1 LNGWAPARLDTELPL
16 SSARTKHACTSSQ
29 KMSCH
34 FVYDTG
40 QRLATPPRA
49 RRTRAHESLSGFP
62 EVFSLLRGSPGAR
75 PCAALSQSQSVRF
88 PPAARRVPGPS
99 ARPART
105 CPVAGGQGPD
115 LHRPPGR
122 GVTPVCS
129 PPPDRAARAPAPT
142 PSGCAWRTQIKAPPA
157 AQAAAALARPAL
169 GCAWRTPPPS
179 GQPGRRTPMAA
190 CLQRVLQTRRDD
202 RSAASPPRTRTGM
215 TLAASSEHREPAT
228 DGSSRRPT
236 GTAPVPSG
244 ATRPAT
250 GPAMHDGA
258 ARAAPTPRWIRRRS
272 RAAGCEPIRP
282 ATSGPGQAG
291 QCGNPRQAS
300 CNTAGCRAEAGGPR
314 GTRLGPVL
322 VAAPCAPRR
331 WTRRWP
337 GTWRHCLAVDLGSRV
352 TVRRRHPG
360 GHPGGQ
366 ASNLPT
372 APGRPPRRFV
382 GDCGEASLPWPGPSC
397 RTPCAGFPYYD
408 FGSASLTSSNRLQRP
423 GSHAAASLPPTR
435 PADLV
440 SEAGSSSRG
449 TRRTCGDAQRS
460 SK

>member
-1 LNGWAPARLDTELPL
+1 
-16 SSARTKHACTSSQ
+16 
-29 KMSCH
+29 
-34 FVYDTG
+34 
-40 QRLATPPRA
+40 
-49 RRTRAHESLSGFP
+49 
-62 EVFSLLRGSPGAR
+62 
-75 PCAALSQSQSVRF
+75 
-88 PPAARRVPGPS
+88 
-99 ARPART
+99 
-105 CPVAGGQGPD
+105 
-115 LHRPPGR
+115 
-122 GVTPVCS
+122 
-129 PPPDRAARAPAPT
+129 
-142 PSGCAWRTQIKAPPA
+142 
-157 AQAAAALARPAL
+157 
-169 GCAWRTPPPS
+169 
-179 GQPGRRTPMAA
+179 
-190 CLQRVLQTRRDD
+190 
-202 RSAASPPRTRTGM
+202 
-215 TLAASSEHREPAT
+215 
-228 DGSSRRPT
+228 
-236 GTAPVPSG
+236 
-244 ATRPAT
+244 
-250 GPAMHDGA
+250 MHDGA

-423 GSHAAASLPPTR
+423 GSHAAAVFPGHTSCRLGLGGRLEFSWNTADVRRRATKQQVIWGAPPWPRPACAENGPSTLVLLTPEPSRRGDREHAPPPAGSVLTPIMGGRRCAGSPSTQRPRPDRQRRSQCPTRLGPPTLR
-435 PADLV
+435 RWGPGPQENTPGDARRADLAPGGLARPTFAAESRASDAPGAPGMTETKRLGDPRATKLARV
-440 SEAGSSSRG
+440 HPRLRACWHRRRAARWPRSPPAPAARARNTPAATGHEYRLAAGRASHDR
-449 TRRTCGDAQRS
+449 RS
-460 SK
+460 SAGFAVGGGDMRRHPPCRGPCRGPP